1 MSEIRSDI
9 SRCKIEMLFHYE
21 KGNIHHQYY
30 FKAIILEEF
39 LVMCRN
45 LSALTNFML
54 MSIKFHAHWS

>member
-30 FKAIILEEF
+30 IKAIILEEF
-39 LVMCRN
+39 LVMC
-45 LSALTNFML
+45 
-54 MSIKFHAHWS
+54 